1 MSEANSM
8 SSDHGVRTHLLRQ
21 ASYTQKTGMPTTG
34 MPLSVVTK
42 DALYKGY
49 KPWPWPN
56 VLVDKNISEFGKTL
70 FTLHLFYNSH
80 THILLLFFMFIDSVI
95 QIGFCILSF
104 LHMCQPQFHADE
116 SMRP

>member
-1 MSEANSM
+1 MAYERVY
-8 SSDHGVRTHLLRQ
+8 SDKLHTLKNWY
-21 ASYTQKTGMPTTG
+21 ATG

-80 THILLLFFMFIDSVI
+80 THIVLFLCLLTL
-95 QIGFCILSF
+95 
-104 LHMCQPQFHADE
+104 
-116 SMRP
+116 